1 MQGGRVAAY
10 ASRQLKKHETNY
22 PTHDLELASVVH
34 ALKTWRHYLMGKRSE
49 VFTDHK
55 SLKYIFTQK
64 DLNMRQRRWL
74 ELIKD
79 YDLSLQYHPGK
90 ANIVADALSR
100 KVYVNCLS
108 IEELLEDLYK
118 GLRDHNLEVVPEGYV
133 ASLVVQPTLMDRIR
147 EAQIGDQELEKIRE
161 ALKEGKANGFHED
174 EQGTLWFKKRICVA
188 NDPDIRKLIF
198 QEAHETPYSIHPGN
212 TKMYMDVK
220 ERFWWNNMKQ
230 DIAEY
235 IAKCAVCSRV
245 KVEHQKPAGLLQP
258 LKVPDWKWDQIGM
271 DFIMGLPITKSGYD
285 SIWVVVD
292 RLTKVAHF
300 IPV

>member
-1 MQGGRVAAY
+1 
-10 ASRQLKKHETNY
+10 
-22 PTHDLELASVVH
+22 
-34 ALKTWRHYLMGKRSE
+34 MGKRCE

-79 YDLSLQYHPGK
+79 YDLSLHYHPGK
-90 ANIVADALSR
+90 ANVVADALSR
-100 KVYVNCLS
+100 KAYVNCLS
-108 IEELLEDLYK
+108 TDELPEDLCR
-118 GLRDHNLEVVPEGYV
+118 GLRDLSLEVVPVGFV
-133 ASLVVQPTLMDRIR
+133 ASLVIQPTLKDRIR
-147 EAQIGDQELEKIRE
+147 EAQRGDQEIEDIRS
-161 ALKEGKANGFHED
+161 ALKEGKAKEFSED
-174 EQGTLWFKKRICVA
+174 EQGTIWLEKRVCVG
-188 NDPDIRKLIF
+188 NDPELRKVIF

-212 TKMYMDVK
+212 TKMYMDLK
-220 ERFWWNNMKQ
+220 ERFWWNNMKR

-235 IAKCAVCSRV
+235 IAKCDVCSRV
-245 KVEHQKPAGLLQP
+245 KAEHQKPAGLLQP

-271 DFIMGLPITKSGYD
+271 DFITGLPRTKSGYD

-300 IPV
+300 IPVKTTYTSAKLADIYMKRIVCLHGVPKSIVSDRGT